1 MKTLLPYL
9 HKLDHEF
16 PKEVRLE
23 VYKKAIEIIEKCET
37 HDYYDLGKNCNLCLL
52 LPCITWNLKDHL
64 DDPTINGEHYSFD
77 YTVTIKSFTEL
88 NKEII
93 NEIERCFFYNKKNE
107 IRLEYLNK
115 WVAQLEKEIK

>member
-23 VYKKAIEIIEKCET
+23 VYKKAIEIIEKNLHATKEIKS
-37 HDYYDLGKNCNLCLL
+37 YQLCLL
-52 LPCITWNLKDHL
+52 IPVICWEIKHYLSRPLISGVLCDWDYNDTNIAFPEINDEFIGEIVKMPTWQRMDFR
-64 DDPTINGEHYSFD
+64 I
-77 YTVTIKSFTEL
+77 
-88 NKEII
+88 
-93 NEIERCFFYNKKNE
+93 
-107 IRLEYLNK
+107 EYLNK